1 MLHSISWDA
10 VGCIP
15 PLEHES
21 TTTNTTRLIT
31 LLLLPQ
37 RRFLRQLP
45 NVRVIKLLIIKGLLL
60 KEHFNFG
67 LLMVS
72 CNGD

>member
-31 LLLLPQ
+31 LLLPQ